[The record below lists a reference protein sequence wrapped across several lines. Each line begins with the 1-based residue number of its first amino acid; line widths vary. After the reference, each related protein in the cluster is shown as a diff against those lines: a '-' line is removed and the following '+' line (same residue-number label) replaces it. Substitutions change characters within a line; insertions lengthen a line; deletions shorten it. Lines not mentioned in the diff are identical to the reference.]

1 MPQRKASHRVCPPI
15 HGLRLLNPPPVTPP
29 FIEAF
34 CAETGAITFIM
45 TKLIIQIPCLNEAEV
60 LPDTLAKLPRI
71 IPGIDAIEYLV
82 IDDGSQDDTSGVARR
97 WGVHHVVRHRRNR
110 GLAEAFRSGIDKC
123 LAEGAD
129 IIVNT
134 DADGQYEGA
143 DIAHIVAPVASGEA
157 DICIG
162 DRSVAGNAHFGSG
175 KRLLQRLGSYVVRT
189 LSATD
194 ITDAV
199 SGFRAMSRDAAQRI
213 NITTDFSYT
222 TDMLIQAGRKRLA
235 ITSVPI
241 RTHAATRPSRL
252 FKSIPRF
259 IQQTGVTI
267 LRAYTTFNSLR
278 VFVGLGMLA
287 TVLGLYPIGRF
298 LWFFATGD
306 GDGHIQ
312 SLVIGGALLTVGVL
326 VSTLGILADLIATN
340 RKLLEANMLKLRRIE
355 EKLEQQSDAAIDAA
369 DGDDKTAAFV
379 DAPISRAG

>member
-1 MPQRKASHRVCPPI
+1 M
-15 HGLRLLNPPPVTPP
+15 
-29 FIEAF
+29 
-34 CAETGAITFIM
+34 
-45 TKLIIQIPCLNEAEV
+45 KLIIQIPCLNEAEV
-60 LPDTLAKLPRI
+60 LPKTLAKLPRSL
-71 IPGIDAIEYLV
+71 PGVGCIEYCI
-82 IDDGSQDDTSGVARR
+82 IDDGSSDDTSGVAKR
-97 WGVHHVVRHRRNR
+97 WGVHHIVRHRRNR

-123 LAEGAD
+123 LAQGAD

-143 DIAHIVAPVASGEA
+143 DIAKIVAPVVAGEA

-162 DRSVAGNAHFGSG
+162 DRSVGNNAHFGAG
-175 KRLLQRLGSYVVRT
+175 KRLLQRFGSYVVRT

-199 SGFRAMSRDAAQRI
+199 SGFRAISRDAAQRI

-278 VFVGLGMLA
+278 VFAGLGMLA
-287 TVLGLYPIGRF
+287 TFLGVFPIARF
-298 LWFFATGD
+298 LWFFLNGD
-306 GDGHIQ
+306 SQGHIQ

-326 VSTLGILADLIATN
+326 VTVLGILADLIATN
-340 RKLLEANMLKLRRIE
+340 RKLLEANMLKLRQIE
-355 EKLEQQSDAAIDAA
+355 DALGENEKSESQETYDSVEEQTRHRKAS
-369 DGDDKTAAFV
+369 
-379 DAPISRAG
+379 

>member
-1 MPQRKASHRVCPPI
+1 MAR
-15 HGLRLLNPPPVTPP
+15 GMLNGGSKPRN
-29 FIEAF
+29 
-34 CAETGAITFIM
+34 M

-60 LPDTLAKLPRI
+60 LPETLAKLPRS
-71 IPGIDAIEYLV
+71 IPGIDTIEYLI
-82 IDDGSQDDTSGVARR
+82 IDDGSSDDTAGVATR

-143 DIAHIVAPVASGEA
+143 DIAKIVAPVAAGEA

-162 DRSVAGNAHFGSG
+162 DRSVGNNAHFGLG

-199 SGFRAMSRDAAQRI
+199 SGFRAISRDAAQRI

-235 ITSVPI
+235 IVSVPI

-252 FKSIPRF
+252 FKSIPKF

-287 TVLGLYPIGRF
+287 TLIGLFPIGRF
-298 LWFFATGD
+298 LWFFANGD
-306 GDGHIQ
+306 SAGHIQ

-326 VSTLGILADLIATN
+326 VTTLGILADLIATN

-355 EKLEQQSDAAIDAA
+355 EQMQRIERAASDKPADDPVVQDAQQKRAA
-369 DGDDKTAAFV
+369 
-379 DAPISRAG
+379 S